1 MNTHL
6 SSGDGRFY
14 TASGLA
20 AAALAVPPFLPH
32 LFPGDN
38 ARLVNDT
45 TVSEK
50 AIRQQLALL
59 LRSPIFAPSEKLAR
73 FLRFTIEYALCG
85 KQDELKEYV
94 IGSEVYDRKP
104 PYHPN
109 QDSIVRTE
117 ARRLRSKLKAYYE
130 GVGENDPILIY
141 FRLGS
146 YVPVFRARTAPD
158 VEQTAATN
166 TSGGLQRSLTQRG
179 LTNQQITQRES
190 LYSGFIHE
198 ASRLYANSL
207 AHRLEDLNDLISL
220 YALVSH
226 IRLLASDSVVIAAQT
241 VVKQIIRHYADRNL
255 TVDEMRTAALSAK
268 ADPLV
273 TFSFACREE
282 LQNIARQ
289 GALRRPTATGADG
302 DGAGDLAKSM
312 KSKMVDFR
320 DPAALEGQT
329 DGEPFFII
337 KNGKGEMDGEDARV
351 KPDGTWNLVVYL
363 RSLSKPQTAAAAG
376 GPL

>member
-1 MNTHL
+1 MNTL
-6 SSGDGRFY
+6 SSSDGRFH

-20 AAALAVPPFLPH
+20 AAALAAPPLLPH
-32 LFPGDN
+32 LFPGDD
-38 ARLVNDT
+38 AGLVNDT

-59 LRSPIFAPSEKLAR
+59 LQSPIFAPSERLAR

-85 KQDELKEYV
+85 KQDELKEYL

-130 GVGENDPILIY
+130 GVGKNDPIFIY
-141 FRLGS
+141 FRLGR
-146 YVPVFRARTAPD
+146 YVPVFRARIAPD
-158 VEQTAATN
+158 LEQTAATN
-166 TSGGLQRSLTQRG
+166 TSDGLQRSLTQRD

-207 AHRLEDLNDLISL
+207 VHRLEDLNDLVSL
-220 YALVSH
+220 YARVSH
-226 IRLLASDSVVIAAQT
+226 IRLLASDSVVLAAQT
-241 VVKQIIRHYADRNL
+241 VVKQIIRHYADPNL
-255 TVDEMRTAALSAK
+255 TVEEMRTAALSAK

-282 LQNIARQ
+282 LKHIAHQ
-289 GALRRPTATGADG
+289 GVLRRPAARGSDG
-302 DGAGDLAKSM
+302 DGVSDLAKSM
-312 KSKMVDFR
+312 KAKMIDFR
-320 DPAALEGQT
+320 DPAALKGQT
-329 DGEPFFII
+329 DSELFTSLRMTRATWMAKTHVSSP
-337 KNGKGEMDGEDARV
+337 GKPE
-351 KPDGTWNLVVYL
+351 T
-363 RSLSKPQTAAAAG
+363 S
-376 GPL
+376 